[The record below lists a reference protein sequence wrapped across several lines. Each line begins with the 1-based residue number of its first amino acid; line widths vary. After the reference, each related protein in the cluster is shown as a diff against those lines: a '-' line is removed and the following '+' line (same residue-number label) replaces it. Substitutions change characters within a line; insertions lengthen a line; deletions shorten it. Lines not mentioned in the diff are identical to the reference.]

1 MSVDKDHQKTIK
13 DSKMVLYDLISRN
26 ITVKKRTFAALGCI
40 SGLANALVL
49 ALINNVAENI
59 ADIHRENH
67 ILYYL
72 ALFSLTIAIY
82 GLTQHRL
89 MTKAAKMVEQAIDG
103 LRVELFECVRH
114 TELATLEKIGK
125 EKIFTTLSKE
135 LQTISQSA
143 QLFVI
148 IGQSIS
154 LVFFTS
160 MYIAYHSFVAFIVLA
175 VLIMLGGSIH
185 RLRADEIQ
193 KNMQQS
199 FESENKLIQR
209 LSDLLDGFK
218 EVKLSVPRA
227 DDLEYEF
234 AMDSARAKRSKT
246 KTQTLFASDFIL
258 SQISFFAATGAMV
271 FIVPVLS
278 HVYTDVVIKVTTA
291 SLFLIGPITSIVGG
305 IPIFTAAS
313 EAGQNVLALEKE
325 LQSEQEKTQ
334 HTKSAHAEL
343 ATFEQ
348 IQLSGAYYQH
358 NRAPGEHA
366 FVVGP
371 IDFQLQR
378 GKITFITGGNGSGK
392 TTFIRMLT
400 GLYELQAGKILLD
413 GQQLNE
419 TSLQGYRSLFT
430 AVFSDFHL
438 FKQLYG
444 IHDTKQQ
451 EIDEWLA
458 FLEMNTKVS
467 IFDGQFSTVDLSSG
481 QRKRLALLS
490 TILENRPVYIFDEW
504 AADQDPIF
512 RRKFY
517 EQVLPRLKA
526 RGNTVIA
533 ITHDDT
539 YFHLADAHL
548 KMVEGQLTDNNDIV
562 SNGVSS

>member
-1 MSVDKDHQKTIK
+1 MFVSTKTIK
-13 DSKMVLYDLISRN
+13 DNEMVLYDLISRN
-26 ITVKKRTFAALGCI
+26 IKIKKRTFVALGCI

-59 ADIHRENH
+59 SDISKENH

-82 GLTQHRL
+82 GLTQQRL
-89 MTKAAKMVEQAIDG
+89 MTKAARTVEKAIAG

-114 TELATLEKIGK
+114 TELSTLEKIGK
-125 EKIFTTLSKE
+125 ERIFNTLSKE

-148 IGQSIS
+148 IGQSIT

-160 MYIAYHSFVAFIVLA
+160 LYIAYHSFVAFLVIS
-175 VLIMLGGSIH
+175 VLIMLGASIH

-193 KNMQQS
+193 KNMQLS
-199 FESENKLIQR
+199 FESENMLIQR
-209 LSDLLDGFK
+209 LSDLLEGFK
-218 EVKLSVPRA
+218 EVKLSVTRA
-227 DDLEYEF
+227 DDLEHEF
-234 AMDSARAKRSKT
+234 ISDSNRAKKAKT
-246 KTQTLFASDFIL
+246 TTQTLFATDFVL
-258 SQISFFAATGAMV
+258 SQITFFAATGAMV
-271 FIVPVLS
+271 FVVPMLS
-278 HVYTDVVIKVTTA
+278 NVYTDVVIKVTTA

-305 IPIFTAAS
+305 IPIYTTAT
-313 EAGQNVLALEKE
+313 EAANNVLVLENE
-325 LQSEQEKTQ
+325 LKLASQKAQHQDTKHSETQ
-334 HTKSAHAEL
+334 IRA
-343 ATFEQ
+343 FEE
-348 IQLSGAYYQH
+348 IRLEGAYYQH
-358 NRAPGEHA
+358 NRDKGDRP
-366 FVVGP
+366 FFVGP
-371 IDFQLQR
+371 VDLSIKPGQ
-378 GKITFITGGNGSGK
+378 ITFITGGNGSGK

-400 GLYELQAGKILLD
+400 GLYELQGGQISLNSNAITNNDLD
-413 GQQLNE
+413 
-419 TSLQGYRSLFT
+419 TYRSLFT

-444 IHDTKQQ
+444 IRTSSQQ
-451 EIDEWLA
+451 EIDDWLV

-467 IFDGQFSTVDLSSG
+467 VKDAQFSTIDLSSG

-517 EQVLPRLKA
+517 EQVLPKLKA

-533 ITHDDT
+533 ITHDDA
-539 YFHLADAHL
+539 YFHLADVHL
-548 KMVEGQLTDNNDIV
+548 KMVEGQLMEHHSVENEGAP
-562 SNGVSS
+562 S

>member
-1 MSVDKDHQKTIK
+1 
-13 DSKMVLYDLISRN
+13 MVLYDLISRN
-26 ITVKKRTFAALGCI
+26 IKIKKRTFVMLGCI

-49 ALINNVAENI
+49 ALINNVSENI
-59 ADIHRENH
+59 SDIHKENH

-72 ALFSLTIAIY
+72 VLFILTISIY
-82 GLTQHRL
+82 GLTQQRL
-89 MTKAAKMVEQAIDG
+89 MTKAAKMVEKAIDR
-103 LRVELFECVRH
+103 LRVQIFECVRH
-114 TELATLEKIGK
+114 TELSTLEKIGK
-125 EKIFTTLSKE
+125 ERIFNTLSKE

-160 MYIAYHSFVAFIVLA
+160 LYIAWHSFVAFLVISI
-175 VLIMLGGSIH
+175 LILMGASIH
-185 RLRADEIQ
+185 RLRANEIQ
-193 KNMQQS
+193 RNMQLS

-234 AMDSARAKRSKT
+234 VMDSTRAKRAKT
-246 KTQTLFASDFIL
+246 TTQTLFATDFVL
-258 SQISFFAATGAMV
+258 SQITFFAATGAMV
-271 FIVPVLS
+271 FIVPSLS

-305 IPIFTAAS
+305 IPIYTTAT
-313 EAGQNVLALEKE
+313 EAAQNVLTLEDDLRRESTSQHNLEHDHVSHVHSFDE
-325 LQSEQEKTQ
+325 LR
-334 HTKSAHAEL
+334 
-343 ATFEQ
+343 FE
-348 IQLSGAYYQH
+348 GAYYQH
-358 NRAPGEHA
+358 AHKGGDRP
-366 FVVGP
+366 FFVGP
-371 IDFQLQR
+371 VDLSIKR
-378 GKITFITGGNGSGK
+378 GQVTFITGGNGSGK

-400 GLYELQAGKILLD
+400 GLYELQAGQIVLD
-413 GQQLNE
+413 GQPVTE
-419 TSLQGYRSLFT
+419 SLRDGYRSLFT

-444 IHDTKQQ
+444 IHHNSQE
-451 EIDEWLA
+451 EIDDWLV

-467 IFDGQFSTVDLSSG
+467 VKDGEFSSIDLSTG

-490 TILENRPVYIFDEW
+490 TILENRPIYIFDEW

-517 EQVLPRLKA
+517 EKVLPKLKE

-533 ITHDDT
+533 ITHDDA
-539 YFHLADAHL
+539 YFHLADVHL
-548 KMVEGQLTDNNDIV
+548 KMVEGQLMEHHEV
-562 SNGVSS
+562 EGKGVTS

>member
-1 MSVDKDHQKTIK
+1 
-13 DSKMVLYDLISRN
+13 MVLYDLISRN
-26 ITVKKRTFAALGCI
+26 IKVKRRTFAILGCI

-59 ADIHRENH
+59 SDIHKENN

-72 ALFSLTIAIY
+72 VLFSLTIAIY
-82 GLTQHRL
+82 GFTQQRL
-89 MTKAAKMVEQAIDG
+89 MTKAARMVEKAIDG

-114 TELATLEKIGK
+114 TELSTLEKIGK
-125 EKIFTTLSKE
+125 EKIFNTLSKE

-160 MYIAYHSFVAFIVLA
+160 LYIAYHSVTAFVVLTA
-175 VLIMLGGSIH
+175 LILLGGSIH

-193 KNMQQS
+193 KNMQLS

-209 LSDLLDGFK
+209 LSDLLEGFK

-227 DDLEYEF
+227 QELEHEF

-246 KTQTLFASDFIL
+246 TTQTLFATDFVL
-258 SQISFFAATGAMV
+258 SQITFFAATGAMV
-271 FIVPVLS
+271 FVVPVFS
-278 HVYTDVVIKVTTA
+278 NVYTDVVIKVTTA

-305 IPIFTAAS
+305 IPIFTAAT

-325 LQSEQEKTQ
+325 LKREQAQYSRENDEQ
-334 HTKSAHAEL
+334 AQISSFNEIRL
-343 ATFEQ
+343 A
-348 IQLSGAYYQH
+348 GAYYQH
-358 NRAPGEHA
+358 NRTPGDRP
-366 FVVGP
+366 FFVGP
-371 IDFQLQR
+371 VDFELKR
-378 GKITFITGGNGSGK
+378 GQVTFITGGNGSGK

-400 GLYELQAGKILLD
+400 GLYELQAGQLILD
-413 GQQLNE
+413 GQPLNE
-419 TSLQGYRSLFT
+419 RSLTAYRSLFT
-430 AVFSDFHL
+430 AVFADFHL

-444 IHDTKQQ
+444 IHNTSQK
-451 EIDEWLA
+451 EIDEWLT
-458 FLEMNTKVS
+458 FLEMNTKVAVV
-467 IFDGQFSTVDLSSG
+467 DGEFSTIDLSSG

-533 ITHDDT
+533 ITHDDA
-539 YFHLADAHL
+539 YFHLADVHL
-548 KMVEGQLTDNNDIV
+548 KMVEGQIMAHQEVESD
-562 SNGVSS
+562 GVLS